1 MVSFTSI
8 FLAVSAL
15 SGAYATATAPKYGG
29 LVELAKR
36 QSVEPG
42 TGTHDGFFYSFW
54 TDGGGDVTY
63 TNGPGGSY
71 SFDWT
76 NTGNFVGGKGWN
88 PGDAK

>member
-1 MVSFTSI
+1 MGFSSLLV
-8 FLAVSAL
+8 AASAL
-15 SGAYATATAPKYGG
+15 SGALASAAPKYGG
-29 LVELAKR
+29 MLELAKR

-63 TNGPGGSY
+63 TNGEGGSY

-76 NTGNFVGGKGWN
+76 DTGNFVGGKGWN
-88 PGDAK
+88 PGETK

>member
-1 MVSFTSI
+1 MVGFSSL
-8 FLAVSAL
+8 FLAASAL
-15 SGAYATATAPKYGG
+15 SGAFATSAPKYGG

-42 TGTHDGFFYSFW
+42 TGTNNGFYYSFW
-54 TDGGGDVTY
+54 TDGEGDVTY
-63 TNGPGGSY
+63 TNGEGGSY

-88 PGDAK
+88 PGSAQ